1 MSTDLAALF
10 APNKTITIGGI
21 EFQIR
26 EFIAAEFP
34 MVAALGNRL
43 TDLDLTGIGPLFETE
58 SERVFALIASVTG
71 RPLADIKQLRM
82 TILVEL
88 LGAIIE
94 ENLPFFVQ
102 ALGDPLLLLKTF
114 HSKTCTEHCDLLSF
128 TKSRLP
134 LPLSVIALPR

>member
-43 TDLDLTGIGPLFETE
+43 TDLDLTGVGPLFETE

-102 ALGDPLLLLKTF
+102 ALPA
-114 HSKTCTEHCDLLSF
+114 
-128 TKSRLP
+128 
-134 LPLSVIALPR
+134 VIARVAEKINGSRQSNVSSAPATP